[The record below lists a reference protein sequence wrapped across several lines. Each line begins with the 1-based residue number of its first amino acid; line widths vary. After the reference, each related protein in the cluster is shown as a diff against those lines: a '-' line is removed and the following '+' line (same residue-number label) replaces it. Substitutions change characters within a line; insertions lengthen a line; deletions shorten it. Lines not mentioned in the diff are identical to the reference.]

1 MSSRSNPFELILES
15 RFGGVVIN
23 FILIPLLILSAL
35 LLPPISLADRLLSIG
50 YESIG
55 RDGGA
60 VQDPDGTQITFP
72 EEGIDRSFRVKL
84 SAVPRSLFLEGSA
97 GDNLLAAAESIPPNL
112 IMKSPY
118 YQIQVKGSSP
128 EQANLKIPIPN
139 EAEPYST
146 MDLYAWNGESWVW
159 LSSRQG
165 LDENTLEE
173 NTIEVEM
180 DFLPEEYYWLI
191 GATHRGF
198 ADGITEVRNTF
209 GSNIS
214 FKREVLDV
222 LGGFRGEMGVKGSGA
237 LQGEETEMCE
247 RMKQRFGKG
256 VMYNPDA
263 VVHHKIFSG
272 RMKIKFLLRRAFWQ
286 GYSKRAMK
294 EMGYSMD
301 VESDFLKNI
310 CYGILARIK
319 NIPIL
324 KLVSIVQMFFL
335 LLLTFTVFLGYSFK
349 CVKYRS

>member
-1 MSSRSNPFELILES
+1 MLISIIICTYQTKRYPDFIEAIVSLTNQIYNNIEIITVVDGNNKLYDNVKKYQIINKIKMKVILNTKNLGLSES
-15 RFGGVVIN
+15 RNVGIKYAKGDIIAFFDDDAVANENWIIELVRMYEEYGAIAAGGKLV
-23 FILIPLLILSAL
+23 PL
-35 LLPPISLADRLLSIG
+35 RIG
-50 YESIG
+50 G
-55 RDGGA
+55 
-60 VQDPDGTQITFP
+60 
-72 EEGIDRSFRVKL
+72 K
-84 SAVPRSLFLEGSA
+84 
-97 GDNLLAAAESIPPNL
+97 
-112 IMKSPY
+112 
-118 YQIQVKGSSP
+118 
-128 EQANLKIPIPN
+128 
-139 EAEPYST
+139 
-146 MDLYAWNGESWVW
+146 
-159 LSSRQG
+159 
-165 LDENTLEE
+165 
-173 NTIEVEM
+173 M

-319 NIPIL
+319 NIPRL

>member
-1 MSSRSNPFELILES
+1 MLISIIICTYQTKRYPDFIEAIVSLRNQIYNNIEIITVVDGNKKLYDNVKKYQIINKIKMKVILNTKNLGLSES
-15 RFGGVVIN
+15 RNVGIKYAKGDIIAF
-23 FILIPLLILSAL
+23 F
-35 LLPPISLADRLLSIG
+35 D
-50 YESIG
+50 
-55 RDGGA
+55 DDA
-60 VQDPDGTQITFP
+60 V
-72 EEGIDRSFRVKL
+72 
-84 SAVPRSLFLEGSA
+84 A
-97 GDNLLAAAESIPPNL
+97 
-112 IMKSPY
+112 
-118 YQIQVKGSSP
+118 
-128 EQANLKIPIPN
+128 
-139 EAEPYST
+139 
-146 MDLYAWNGESWVW
+146 
-159 LSSRQG
+159 
-165 LDENTLEE
+165 DENWIMELVRMYEE
-173 NTIEVEM
+173 YDAIAAGGKLVPLWIGGKM

-214 FKREVLDV
+214 FKTEVLDV
-222 LGGFRGEMGVKGSGA
+222 LGGFRGELGVKGSGA

-263 VVHHKIFSG
+263 IVHHKIFSG

-301 VESDFLKNI
+301 VESDFLKKI

-319 NIPIL
+319 NITRL

>member
-1 MSSRSNPFELILES
+1 MLISIIICTYQTKRYPDFIEAIVSLRNQIYNNIEIITVVDGDKKLYDNVKKYQIINKIKMKVILNTKNLGLSES
-15 RFGGVVIN
+15 RNVGIKYAKGDIIAF
-23 FILIPLLILSAL
+23 F
-35 LLPPISLADRLLSIG
+35 D
-50 YESIG
+50 
-55 RDGGA
+55 DDA
-60 VQDPDGTQITFP
+60 V
-72 EEGIDRSFRVKL
+72 
-84 SAVPRSLFLEGSA
+84 A
-97 GDNLLAAAESIPPNL
+97 
-112 IMKSPY
+112 
-118 YQIQVKGSSP
+118 
-128 EQANLKIPIPN
+128 
-139 EAEPYST
+139 
-146 MDLYAWNGESWVW
+146 
-159 LSSRQG
+159 
-165 LDENTLEE
+165 DENWIMELVRMYEE
-173 NTIEVEM
+173 YDAIAAGGKLVPLWIGGKM

-214 FKREVLDV
+214 FKTEVLDV
-222 LGGFRGEMGVKGSGA
+222 LGGFRGELGVKGSGA

-263 VVHHKIFSG
+263 IVHHKIFSG

-319 NIPIL
+319 NIPRL

-349 CVKYRS
+349 CVKYR